1 MLKNLNLQPDFYN
14 AMHRFFIFLYYLI
27 SKNRILSAL
36 LALGIAVICGF
47 FASKIHFEED
57 INQIIPRNEK
67 SDLTAKVLK
76 QLNFSDKIIVIIEN
90 KSNEDSFQLSE
101 TADTFLQKVEPL
113 QKYINTIQGK
123 VNDYEISETFDFV
136 NQNLPLFLDENDYKE
151 IEGKLQKDS
160 IAKQVESNY
169 ISLASPTSL
178 VTKEFIKKDPL
189 GIAFL
194 GIRKLNALNISKDFK
209 LEDNYVVTKDGKNLL
224 LFIDPKYKSNDT
236 KNNEAFVDQLNAIKN
251 NINKQF
257 KGKTEMSY
265 FGSPVIAVANA
276 KQIKK
281 DIRNTVLISMTV
293 LFVLLM
299 YYFRNFFTP
308 VIVFL
313 PTVFSVLLA
322 LLVLYFIKD
331 KISAISLSVGAIL
344 IGITIDYA
352 LHILTHYKHNNNIEE
367 LYKEITQPV
376 ILSSATTA
384 VSFLCLVF
392 VRSEALKDLGLFAS
406 ITVILS
412 SVSAL
417 IIVPQLYHPKEK
429 KGKLNTNFID
439 KIGSYPYEKNKPLII
454 GCSLVIIACLFG
466 FRHVGFNEDIGD
478 LNYIPKELKI
488 SEAKLEKLSD
498 ITSKSVYTISYGDS
512 EDEALKRNTQL
523 NNFLEKEKKEG
534 KILSYNSIGNIV
546 LSKQDQQKKIEA
558 WIEFWDDNKKNRA
571 ISELIS
577 NGSKF
582 GFNSTAFD
590 QTNENLNKDYST
602 LSLED
607 YKKVK
612 ALQIPEFLSN
622 EKGFYTISN
631 IVKVDENKRNIFIKD
646 VEKNHEALAI
656 DRQQMNENFLGL
668 LKRDFNTL
676 INYSLLAIILT
687 IIVFFR
693 NFELTVLTMFPIV
706 LTGVVTAGILY
717 FLGLELNIFST
728 VVCTLVFGVGDD
740 FSIFLTKAMQKE
752 HTTGKNE
759 LPTYRISIILA
770 VFTTILSIGSLIF
783 AKHPALHSLALVAL
797 IGMFSVIIITSTLYP
812 FWFRFLI
819 INRAKKGLSPITL
832 RLFLHSVLSFVYYGL
847 GGFLF
852 SVSGSYFVKNSK
864 GKTLELIKIFIARFL
879 TSVLFTNPFVK
890 KKLIKNSN
898 EDFSNPAIIIANH
911 TSFLDT
917 LAIAMVTHKIV
928 FLVNNWVY
936 HSPIFG
942 KIVKALGF
950 YPVSQGIENGID
962 KLKEKVDQGYSLVVF
977 PEAERSY
984 DNDIKRF
991 HKGAFYLAEKFGLD
1005 IVPVF
1010 IHGNSEVLPKGDF
1023 IIYDGSITIK
1033 VGDRISRD
1041 DISFGENYSER
1052 TKKINAYF
1060 RNEFAKMRNE
1070 LEGENYFRKKLFL
1083 SFLYKENGVV
1093 KEIKEDFNNNRL
1105 TYFEL
1110 NQYIPKDAN
1119 ILHIADDFG
1128 QKDILLTLYQA
1139 RRRVFSLIKNDEK
1152 REIAEQN
1159 YLVKKRKLDYI
1170 RDISGINK
1178 KIDVLLVSD
1187 NNFNI
1192 NTITDLPE
1200 TIIFLNIKTDF
1211 KKEGY
1216 NLDFTSETIKIFKKQ

>member
-1 MLKNLNLQPDFYN
+1 
-14 AMHRFFIFLYYLI
+14 MHRFFIFLYYLI
-27 SKNRILSAL
+27 SKNKILSVLTAM
-36 LALGIAVICGF
+36 GIAVLCIF
-47 FASKIHFEED
+47 FASKINFEED
-57 INQIIPRNEK
+57 INQIIPKNEK

-90 KSNEDSFQLSE
+90 KSGEDSFQLSE
-101 TADTFLQKVEPL
+101 TADTFLKKIEPL
-113 QKYINTIQGK
+113 QKYISSIQGK
-123 VNDYEISETFDFV
+123 VNDNEISETFDFV
-136 NQNLPLFLDENDYKE
+136 NQNLPLFLNENDYKE
-151 IEGKLQKDS
+151 INQKLQKDS
-160 IAKQVESNY
+160 IARQVEDNY

-189 GIAFL
+189 GLTFL
-194 GIRKLNALNISKDFK
+194 GIKKLNALNISKDFK
-209 LEDNYVVTKDGKNLL
+209 LEDSYIVTKDGKNLL
-224 LFIDPKYKSNDT
+224 LFIDPKNKSNDT
-236 KNNEAFVDQLNAIKN
+236 KANEAFVDQLNSIKDS
-251 NINKQF
+251 INKQF
-257 KGKTEMSY
+257 KGKTEISY

-281 DIRNTVLISMTV
+281 DIQNTVVISMTV
-293 LFVLLM
+293 LLILLI

-308 VIVFL
+308 IIVFL

-367 LYKEITQPV
+367 LYKEITQPI

-392 VRSEALKDLGLFAS
+392 VRSEALKDLGLFAA

-412 SVSAL
+412 SITAL
-417 IIVPQLYHPKEK
+417 IIVPQLYKPKEK
-429 KGKLNTNFID
+429 GEHLNTNFID
-439 KIGSYPYEKNKPLII
+439 KIGSYPYEKNKLLII
-454 GCSLVIIACLFG
+454 ACSIIILACLFG

-488 SEAKLEKLSD
+488 SEAKLQKLSD
-498 ITSKSVYTISYGDS
+498 ITSKSIYTISYGNS
-512 EDEALKRNTQL
+512 EEDALSRNSEL
-523 NNFLEKEKKEG
+523 SSFLEKEKKEG
-534 KILSYNSIGNIV
+534 KILSYNSIGSVV
-546 LSKQDQQKKIEA
+546 LSEKDQQKKIDE
-558 WIEFWDDNKKNRA
+558 WNSFWNEEKKSQT

-577 NGSKF
+577 NGNKL
-582 GFNSTAFD
+582 GFNSSAFD
-590 QTNENLNKDYST
+590 NFNEVLHKDYSV
-602 LSLED
+602 LQLKD
-607 YKKVK
+607 YQQVK
-612 ALQIPEFLSN
+612 ALQISEFMSSEN
-622 EKGFYTISN
+622 GFYTVSN
-631 IVKVDENKRNIFIKD
+631 VVKVDEKKRDAFIKD
-646 VEKNHEALAI
+646 IEKKHDAIAI

-740 FSIFLTKAMQKE
+740 FSIFLTQAMQKE

-812 FWFRFLI
+812 FWFRLLI
-819 INRAKKGLSPITL
+819 TNRAKKGLSPITF
-832 RLFLHSVLSFVYYGL
+832 RLFIWSLFSFLYYGI
-847 GGFLF
+847 GGLLF
-852 SVSGSYFVKNSK
+852 SAFGSFFVKNSK
-864 GKTLELIKIFIARFL
+864 GKTLNIIKIILARFL
-879 TSVLFTNPFVK
+879 TSVLYSNPFVK
-890 KKLIKNSN
+890 KKVIKNPS
-898 EDFSNPAIIIANH
+898 EDFSKPAVIIANH

-917 LAIAMVTHKIV
+917 LAIAMTTHKIIY
-928 FLVNNWVY
+928 LVNDWVY
-936 HSPIFG
+936 QSPIFG
-942 KIVKALGF
+942 KLVRALGF
-950 YPVSQGIENGID
+950 YPVSQGIENGMER
-962 KLKEKVDQGYSLVVF
+962 LKEKVEQGYSLVVF

-984 DNDIKRF
+984 TNDIKRF
-991 HKGAFYLAEKFGLD
+991 HKGAFYLAEQFGLD
-1005 IVPVF
+1005 ILPIY

-1033 VGDRISRD
+1033 VGSRISKD
-1041 DISFGENYSER
+1041 DMSFGKNYSER

-1060 RNEFAKMRNE
+1060 REEFAKLRE
-1070 LEGENYFRKKLFL
+1070 EIEDENYFKKKLFL
-1083 SFLYKENGVV
+1083 SYLYKDSEVV
-1093 KEIKEDFNNNRL
+1093 KDVKEDFNTNKSV
-1105 TYFEL
+1105 YFEL
-1110 NQYIPKDAN
+1110 NKHIPNDAG

-1128 QKDILLTLYQA
+1128 QKDALLTLYQA
-1139 RRRVFSLIKNDEK
+1139 NRRIFSMIRNDEK
-1152 REIAEQN
+1152 RETAAHS
-1159 YLVKKRKLDYI
+1159 YLVKRRKIHYI
-1170 RDISGINK
+1170 KDLSEINK

-1187 NNFNI
+1187 EHFTMN
-1192 NTITDLPE
+1192 DLQELPE
-1200 TIIFLNIKTDF
+1200 TIIFVNTKNTRFESENYTLKFDSEFIKVF
-1211 KKEGY
+1211 KS
-1216 NLDFTSETIKIFKKQ
+1216 T

>member
-1 MLKNLNLQPDFYN
+1 
-14 AMHRFFIFLYYLI
+14 MHRFFIFLYYLI
-27 SKNRILSAL
+27 SKNKILSVLTAI
-36 LALGIAVICGF
+36 GIAVLCIF
-47 FASKIHFEED
+47 FASKINFEED
-57 INQIIPRNEK
+57 INQIIPKNEK

-90 KSNEDSFQLSE
+90 KSGEDSFQLSE
-101 TADTFLQKVEPL
+101 TADTFLKKIEPL
-113 QKYINTIQGK
+113 QKYIGSVQGK
-123 VNDYEISETFDFV
+123 VNDNEISETFDFV
-136 NQNLPLFLDENDYKE
+136 NQNLPLFLNENDYKE
-151 IEGKLQKDS
+151 INQKLQKDS
-160 IAKQVESNY
+160 IARQVEDNY

-189 GIAFL
+189 GLTFL
-194 GIRKLNALNISKDFK
+194 GIKKLNALNISKDFK
-209 LEDNYVVTKDGKNLL
+209 LEDSYIVTKDGKNLL
-224 LFIDPKYKSNDT
+224 LFIDPKNKSNDT
-236 KNNEAFVDQLNAIKN
+236 KANEAFVDQLNSIKN
-251 NINKQF
+251 GINKQF
-257 KGKTEMSY
+257 KGKTEISY

-281 DIRNTVLISMTV
+281 DIQNTVVISMTV
-293 LFVLLM
+293 LLTLLI

-308 VIVFL
+308 IIVFL

-367 LYKEITQPV
+367 LYKEITQPI

-392 VRSEALKDLGLFAS
+392 VRSEALKDLGLFAA

-412 SVSAL
+412 SITAL
-417 IIVPQLYHPKEK
+417 IIVPQLYKPKEK
-429 KGKLNTNFID
+429 GEHLNTNFID

-454 GCSLVIIACLFG
+454 GCSIIILACLFG

-488 SEAKLEKLSD
+488 SEAKLQKLSD
-498 ITSKSVYTISYGDS
+498 ITSKSIYTISYGNS
-512 EDEALKRNTQL
+512 EEDALSRNSEL
-523 NNFLEKEKKEG
+523 SSFLEKEKKEG
-534 KILSYNSIGNIV
+534 KILSYNSIGSVV
-546 LSKQDQQKKIEA
+546 LSEKDQQKKIDE
-558 WIEFWDDNKKNRA
+558 WNSFWNEKKKSQT

-577 NGSKF
+577 SGNKL
-582 GFNSTAFD
+582 GFNSSAFD
-590 QTNENLNKDYST
+590 NFNEVLHKDYSV
-602 LSLED
+602 LQLKD
-607 YKKVK
+607 YQQVK
-612 ALQIPEFLSN
+612 ALQISEFMSSEN
-622 EKGFYTISN
+622 GFYTVSN
-631 IVKVDENKRNIFIKD
+631 VVKVDEKKRDAFIKD
-646 VEKNHEALAI
+646 IEKKHDAIAI

-740 FSIFLTKAMQKE
+740 FSIFLTQAMQKE

-812 FWFRFLI
+812 FWFRLLI
-819 INRAKKGLSPITL
+819 TNRAKKGLSPITF
-832 RLFLHSVLSFVYYGL
+832 RLFIWSVFSFLYYGI
-847 GGFLF
+847 GGLLF
-852 SVSGSYFVKNSK
+852 SAFGSFFVKNSK
-864 GKTLELIKIFIARFL
+864 GNTLNIIKIILARFL
-879 TSVLFTNPFVK
+879 TSVLYSNPFVK
-890 KKLIKNSN
+890 KKVIKNPS
-898 EDFSNPAIIIANH
+898 EDFSKPAVIIANH

-917 LAIAMVTHKIV
+917 LAIAMTTHKIIY
-928 FLVNNWVY
+928 LVNDWVY
-936 HSPIFG
+936 QSPIFG
-942 KIVKALGF
+942 KLVRALGF
-950 YPVSQGIENGID
+950 YPVSQGIENGME
-962 KLKEKVDQGYSLVVF
+962 KLKEKVEQGYSLVVF

-984 DNDIKRF
+984 TNDIKRF
-991 HKGAFYLAEKFGLD
+991 HKGAFYLVEQFGLD
-1005 IVPVF
+1005 ILPIY

-1023 IIYDGSITIK
+1023 IIYDGSITVK
-1033 VGDRISRD
+1033 VGSRISKD
-1041 DISFGENYSER
+1041 DMSFGKNYSER

-1060 RNEFAKMRNE
+1060 REEFAKLRE
-1070 LEGENYFRKKLFL
+1070 EIEDENYFKKKLFL
-1083 SFLYKENGVV
+1083 SYLYKDSEVV
-1093 KEIKEDFNNNRL
+1093 KDVKEDFNTNKSA
-1105 TYFEL
+1105 YFEL
-1110 NQYIPKDAN
+1110 NKHIPNDAG

-1128 QKDILLTLYQA
+1128 QKDALLTLYQA
-1139 RRRVFSLIKNDEK
+1139 NRRIFSMIRNDEK
-1152 REIAEQN
+1152 RETAAHS
-1159 YLVKKRKLDYI
+1159 YLVKRRKIHYI
-1170 RDISGINK
+1170 KDLSEINK

-1187 NNFNI
+1187 EHF
-1192 NTITDLPE
+1192 TMSDLQELPE
-1200 TIIFLNIKTDF
+1200 TIIFVNTKNTWFESENYTLKFSSEFIKVF
-1211 KKEGY
+1211 KS
-1216 NLDFTSETIKIFKKQ
+1216 T

>member
-1 MLKNLNLQPDFYN
+1 
-14 AMHRFFIFLYYLI
+14 MHRFFIFLYYLI
-27 SKNRILSAL
+27 SKNKILSVLTAM
-36 LALGIAVICGF
+36 GIAVLCIF
-47 FASKIHFEED
+47 FASKINFEED
-57 INQIIPRNEK
+57 INQIIPKNEK

-90 KSNEDSFQLSE
+90 KSGEDSFQLSE
-101 TADTFLQKVEPL
+101 TADTFLKKIEPL
-113 QKYINTIQGK
+113 QKYIGSVQGK
-123 VNDYEISETFDFV
+123 VNDNEISETFDFV
-136 NQNLPLFLDENDYKE
+136 NQNLPLFLNENDYKE
-151 IEGKLQKDS
+151 LNQKLQKDS
-160 IAKQVESNY
+160 IAKKVEDNY

-189 GIAFL
+189 GLTFL
-194 GIRKLNALNISKDFK
+194 GIKKLNALNISKDFK
-209 LEDNYVVTKDGKNLL
+209 LEDSYIVTKDGKNLL
-224 LFIDPKYKSNDT
+224 LFIDPKNKSNDT
-236 KNNEAFVDQLNAIKN
+236 KANEAFVDQLNSIKDG
-251 NINKQF
+251 INKQF
-257 KGKTEMSY
+257 KGKTEISY

-281 DIRNTVLISMTV
+281 DIQNTVVISMTV
-293 LFVLLM
+293 LLILLI

-308 VIVFL
+308 IIVFL

-367 LYKEITQPV
+367 LYKEITQPI

-392 VRSEALKDLGLFAS
+392 VRSEALKDLGLFAA

-412 SVSAL
+412 SITAL
-417 IIVPQLYHPKEK
+417 IIVPQLYKPKEN
-429 KGKLNTNFID
+429 GEHLNTNFID

-454 GCSLVIIACLFG
+454 GCSIIILACLFG

-488 SEAKLEKLSD
+488 SEAKLQKLSD
-498 ITSKSVYTISYGDS
+498 ITSKSIYTISYGNS
-512 EDEALKRNTQL
+512 EEDALSRNSEL
-523 NNFLEKEKKEG
+523 SSFLEKEKKEG
-534 KILSYNSIGNIV
+534 KILSYNSIGSVV
-546 LSKQDQQKKIEA
+546 LSEKDQQKKIDE
-558 WIEFWDDNKKNRA
+558 WNSFWNEKKKSQT

-577 NGSKF
+577 SGNKL
-582 GFNSTAFD
+582 GFNSSAFD
-590 QTNENLNKDYST
+590 NFNEVLHKDYSV
-602 LSLED
+602 LKLKD
-607 YKKVK
+607 YQQVK
-612 ALQIPEFLSN
+612 ALQISEFMSSEN
-622 EKGFYTISN
+622 GFYTVSN
-631 IVKVDENKRNIFIKD
+631 VVKVDEKKRDAFIKD
-646 VEKNHEALAI
+646 IEKKHDAIAI

-740 FSIFLTKAMQKE
+740 FSIFLTQAMQKE

-812 FWFRFLI
+812 FWFRLLI
-819 INRAKKGLSPITL
+819 INRAKKGLSPITF
-832 RLFLHSVLSFVYYGL
+832 RLFIWSVFSFLYYGI
-847 GGFLF
+847 GGLLF
-852 SVSGSYFVKNSK
+852 SAFGSFFVKNSK
-864 GKTLELIKIFIARFL
+864 GNTLNIIKIILAKFL
-879 TSVLFTNPFVK
+879 TSVLYSNPFVK
-890 KKLIKNSN
+890 KKVIKNPS
-898 EDFSNPAIIIANH
+898 EDFSKPAVIIANH

-917 LAIAMVTHKIV
+917 LAIAMTTHKIIY
-928 FLVNNWVY
+928 LVNDWVY
-936 HSPIFG
+936 QSPIFG
-942 KIVKALGF
+942 KLVRALGF
-950 YPVSQGIENGID
+950 YPVSQGIENGME
-962 KLKEKVDQGYSLVVF
+962 KLKEKVEQGYSLVVF

-984 DNDIKRF
+984 TNDIKRF
-991 HKGAFYLAEKFGLD
+991 HKGAFYLAEQFGLD
-1005 IVPVF
+1005 ILPIY

-1023 IIYDGSITIK
+1023 IIYDGSITVK
-1033 VGDRISRD
+1033 VGSRISKD
-1041 DISFGENYSER
+1041 DMNFGKNYSER

-1060 RNEFAKMRNE
+1060 REEFAKLRE
-1070 LEGENYFRKKLFL
+1070 EIEDENYFKKKLFL
-1083 SFLYKENGVV
+1083 SYLYKDSEVV
-1093 KEIKEDFNNNRL
+1093 KDVKEDFNTNKSV
-1105 TYFEL
+1105 YFEL
-1110 NQYIPKDAN
+1110 NKHIPNDAG

-1128 QKDILLTLYQA
+1128 QKDALLTLYQA
-1139 RRRVFSLIKNDEK
+1139 NRRIFSMIRNDEK
-1152 REIAEQN
+1152 RETAAHS
-1159 YLVKKRKLDYI
+1159 YLVKRRKIHYI
-1170 RDISGINK
+1170 KDLSEINK
-1178 KIDVLLVSD
+1178 KIDVLLISD
-1187 NNFNI
+1187 EHS
-1192 NTITDLPE
+1192 TMSDLQELPE
-1200 TIIFLNIKTDF
+1200 TIIFVNAKNTWFQSENYTLKFSSEFIKVF
-1211 KKEGY
+1211 KS
-1216 NLDFTSETIKIFKKQ
+1216 T